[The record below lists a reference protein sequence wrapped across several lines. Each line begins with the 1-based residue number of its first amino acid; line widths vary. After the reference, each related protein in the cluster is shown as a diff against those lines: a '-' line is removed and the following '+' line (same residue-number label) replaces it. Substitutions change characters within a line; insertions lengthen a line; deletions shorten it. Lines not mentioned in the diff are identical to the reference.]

1 MDKGKG
7 INSGD
12 LKQQNRGL
20 ILRLIATGE
29 CNTRIGL
36 ARASRLTK
44 MSVTNIIDEF
54 LEMKLVAEGERER
67 KEVQGRSPVLLGLSP
82 EAPKV
87 IGILIN
93 REYCAAVLCD
103 LQLNIVK
110 TERREME
117 HGDKD
122 WFLEQVFELVDHMTQ
137 GEQNIAG
144 IGVAS
149 IGPLDVAKGMILAPP
164 RFYGIKNVP
173 LASLLKERYGLPVF
187 VDHQYNSAARAE
199 KLFGCAKDFSSFVF
213 VGVTNGI
220 GAGIYLDGGILQS
233 RTGLGSELGHMS
245 VDYRG
250 IRCECGSR
258 GCVEN
263 YASTNV
269 ICQQVEA
276 EKGRRLSF
284 AECCDQSEDAVI
296 DQIITDAL
304 GKLSICLVSVSN
316 LVNPEAIILGHE
328 SVQLPDR
335 YLQRMETYINQY
347 KLSADYHH
355 IHILKPYFGEES
367 QLVGAACN
375 VLDQIFRGKLLFGVS

>member
-103 LQLNIVK
+103 LQLNIIK

-122 WFLEQVFELVDHMTQ
+122 WFLEHIFELVDHMMQ

-173 LASLLKERYGLPVF
+173 LASLLKERYGLPIF

-269 ICQQVEA
+269 ICQQVETA
-276 EKGRRLSF
+276 EGRRLSF

-296 DQIITDAL
+296 DRIITDAL

-355 IHILKPYFGEES
+355 IHILKPYFGQES